1 MKRGV
6 QRLLA
11 VCGII
16 GPILFTIV
24 LVILGFFQSG
34 YNHVTQYMSELG
46 AVNAPYAIVM
56 NAAGFCLLGFLIIAF
71 AFGLDSGINAGKSPI
86 IGKIGPTLVA
96 VSGIAFVM
104 TGFFPCDPGCVTVS
118 TVESI
123 HGKVA
128 FIARFALII
137 APLLIFQR
145 LVKDRR
151 WHNYHI
157 YSLTI
162 VGVAL
167 FLAAVYNFNVFEN
180 LNGALQRASFGIPLL
195 WVEIMSIKLL
205 RIL

>member
-1 MKRGV
+1 MKRSV

-34 YNHVTQYMSELG
+34 YNHVTQHMSELG

-56 NAAGFCLLGFLIIAF
+56 N
-71 AFGLDSGINAGKSPI
+71 DNGIHDGKSPI
-86 IGKIGPTLVA
+86 IGKIGPTLVV
-96 VSGIAFVM
+96 VSGIEFAM

-118 TVESI
+118 TVGSI
-123 HGKVA
+123 HGNVA

-137 APLLIFQR
+137 APLLIVQR

-195 WVEIMSIKLL
+195 WVETMSIKLL
-205 RIL
+205 RIS